1 MNEYTRRGRHAA
13 PPLFVMAFVLL
24 AVTFGMAAPAGAAD
38 FYVGS
43 EADPWTMADESVC
56 KEPNNTTCSLR
67 AALTWAS
74 MYSSSTIHLPA
85 GRFHIYADS
94 DLIIRD
100 IQGSVTIKGEGP
112 DKTIID
118 GGRYSSG
125 RRRNVLKV
133 LTWYPI
139 TVRIQDLSIV
149 HGFVRPEFGAG
160 GAIDWSPTNPAAR
173 LEL

>member
-13 PPLFVMAFVLL
+13 PPLFVMAFELL
-24 AVTFGMAAPAGAAD
+24 AVTVGMAAPAGAAD

-43 EADPWTMADESVC
+43 EADPWTMADDSVC
-56 KEPNNTTCSLR
+56 KDPHNTTCSLR

-85 GRFHIYADS
+85 GRFHINAGS
-94 DLIIRD
+94 DDLKIW
-100 IQGSVTIKGEGP
+100 GSVTIKGEGP

-125 RRRNVLKV
+125 RRGTVLKV
-133 LTWYPI
+133 ITWGSI
-139 TVRIQDLSIV
+139 TVRDRKS
-149 HGFVRPEFGAG
+149 AG
-160 GAIDWSPTNPAAR
+160 
-173 LEL
+173 